1 MELDKYIEL
10 IENIEN
16 NIKNINEL
24 HDKINK
30 KTNEVTQKIEMF
42 QKKKNIQADDSTR
55 FLIFQNKILHNELVY
70 LNNHRQVINYSLNA
84 MLYGSTESVTLMA
97 LTVISA
103 FKDITT
109 TDNKLVKASSKKD
122 DNTKLIAD
130 IIYNLKLINNI
141 LEEIKKYNDDLN
153 NTIKT
158 NNLHCNTL
166 FNNIDFTCSHIKLEY
181 NKHIND
187 IDKTLDYFIN
197 YTNKIIEQNENMV
210 VLKFVS

>member
-1 MELDKYIEL
+1 MDLDKYIE
-10 IENIEN
+10 IIDNIDN
-16 NIKNINEL
+16 NIKMINEL
-24 HDKINK
+24 HDSINK
-30 KTNEVTQKIEMF
+30 KTNEVTQKIETF

-55 FLIFQNKILHNELVY
+55 FLVFQNKILHNELVY

-84 MLYGSTESVTLMA
+84 MLYGTSESITLMA

-109 TDNKLVKASSKKD
+109 TDNKLVKASTKKD
-122 DNTKLIAD
+122 ENNKLVAD

-141 LEEIKKYNDDLN
+141 LEEIKKYNEELN

-166 FNNIDFTCSHIKLEY
+166 FNNIDFTCGHIKLEY
-181 NKHIND
+181 DKHIND
-187 IDKTLDYFIN
+187 IEKTLEYFIN
-197 YTNKIIEQNENMV
+197 YTNKIIEQNNNMLL
-210 VLKFVS
+210 LKFVS